1 MLQNELSKSIV
12 AAKISDEEKLAEHT
26 ARIKAKI
33 ESGNAIDK
41 SIIDREAVKE
51 LNHKDAHSKAKV
63 VKAIEHKSIA
73 AVQLPAFEN
82 FEFSA
87 IVVDLSNTTIEMLDK
102 ILKFTHSKTHLYIL
116 SSHGN
121 TASILHSLA
130 RHSIV
135 AILQYI
141 HTFKYSNKT
150 IIPREG
156 CKDHFE
162 YIFYINKG
170 NKPVNHLLPNVIES
184 TYAKDSRNLGF
195 YTNLLLRSANAGDT
209 ILGINITNGNL
220 IKAAQAM
227 LCSTVIIPADNAASR
242 ECEKTIKELQF
253 K

>member
-1 MLQNELSKSIV
+1 MLQETISKGII
-12 AAKISDEEKLAEHT
+12 AKKAEDEEKLAEHT
-26 ARIKAKI
+26 AKIKAKI
-33 ESGNAIDK
+33 ESGSALDK
-41 SIIDREAVKE
+41 SIIDREAIKE
-51 LNHKDAHSKAKV
+51 LNHKEAHSKAKV
-63 VKAIEHKSIA
+63 VKAIEHYLIEKL
-73 AVQLPAFEN
+73 QLPVFGKV
-82 FEFSA
+82 EFSTI
-87 IVVDLSNTTIEMLDK
+87 IVDATTSTIDILDK
-102 ILKFTHSKTHLYIL
+102 VLKFNNIKTHMYVL
-116 SSHGN
+116 SSHSN
-121 TASILHSLA
+121 VASILHLFA
-130 RHSIV
+130 RYSTI

-150 IIPREG
+150 IIPKEG

-162 YIFYINKG
+162 YIFYINIG

-227 LCSTVIIPADNAASR
+227 LCSTVIIPTENAAR
-242 ECEKTIKELQF
+242 LDCEKTIKELQF